1 MPLPSSDVPSLHLR
15 DARLPDGSRGTVV
28 VRDGV
33 IAQREGDPPDAI
45 PEEGPPRTL
54 DLDGA
59 LLLPAPVDTHL
70 HLDKTFFGGPWPS
83 HEPEADS
90 VRGRVAYERR
100 RRHATDRP
108 VRTRAEALLRHL
120 IAQGTTALR
129 THADVDD
136 DVELSHVEALLDLRE
151 AYADRVDMEVVAFPQ
166 SGVTACPG
174 AADLLDAAMDAGADL
189 VGGLDPQSFSPGEAA
204 EQMDVVF
211 DLAERHDAGID
222 IHLHD
227 AGRAGN
233 AQLREIAARTA
244 ARGLEGRVAVSHAF
258 SLGDPAA
265 QIDFAATAEALAR
278 ADVHIITSVP
288 GRSHVPPVKPLR
300 KAGVTVAAGSDNIRD
315 AWSPLG
321 TGDMLERALF
331 LARRQGYR
339 RDADLRLA
347 YDVCSTGGAAVMGRP
362 ERRLEPGAP
371 ADLVAV
377 DAETVGDALARRPER
392 RCVIHEGRIVA

>member
-1 MPLPSSDVPSLHLR
+1 MPVSPSDASSLRLCN
-15 DARLPDGSRGTVV
+15 ARLPDGSHGTVV
-28 VRDGV
+28 VHDGAIV
-33 IAQREGDPPDAI
+33 RQEANASESTAESDPS
-45 PEEGPPRTL
+45 RTL

-59 LLLPAPVDTHL
+59 LLLPAPVDTHV

-83 HEPEADS
+83 HEPAEDS

-100 RRHATDRP
+100 RRHTTDRP
-108 VRTRAEALLRHL
+108 VRERAETLLRHL

-151 AYADRVDMEVVAFPQ
+151 VYADRVDMEVVAFPQ
-166 SGVTACPG
+166 SGVAAGSGT
-174 AADLLDAAMDAGADL
+174 ADLLDAAMDAGADL

-204 EQMDVVF
+204 EQLDVVF
-211 DLAERHDAGID
+211 DVAERHDAGID

-233 AQLREIAARTA
+233 AQLREIAARTT

-258 SLGDPAA
+258 SLGDPSA
-265 QIDFAATAEALAR
+265 QADFAATAEALAR

-288 GRSHVPPVKPLR
+288 GRSAVPPVKPLR
-300 KAGVTVAAGSDNIRD
+300 EAGVTVAAGSDNIRD

-347 YDVCSTGGAAVMGRP
+347 YDICSTGGAAVMGCP
-362 ERRLEPGAP
+362 ERGVEPGAP

-377 DAETVGDALARRPER
+377 DAATVGDALARRPKR
-392 RCVIHEGRIVA
+392 RCVIHKGRIVA